1 MLTINENEG
10 SVEIETDRYQ
20 AKILTE
26 GYVTGVGAESFVDKR
41 TGAKDLGFGLCIV
54 DFLLEP
60 GINNS
65 GTSTPPNYRWGDL
78 VHGQLPKRYVEL
90 PQICTKAK
98 KLPFEIVKGKDFVAL
113 KQWFNWDSAQ
123 RPYRSGS
130 LWEQWLVFP
139 NGVGWFFAYDKVTS
153 VNSVDSLVLRMDMP
167 SHIKHKKG
175 DSFKQIYLSYHG
187 YIAAKEFEIDFAP
200 DTRYLYQRTKDRAP
214 ERFIRAYQLNNGYW
228 LAGMTLDPSIVYE
241 AWCHQR
247 SYVCMIQEIGGWP
260 IKSGESFGVVNLI
273 GFFENV
279 GEMEQTFDQYQGI
292 NEIQITK
299 SGWHLQ
305 KIEK

>member
-10 SVEIETDRYQ
+10 FVEIETDRYQ

-60 GINNS
+60 GSNNS

-123 RPYRSGS
+123 LPYRSGS

-200 DTRYLYQRTKDRAP
+200 DTRYLY
-214 ERFIRAYQLNNGYW
+214 
-228 LAGMTLDPSIVYE
+228 
-241 AWCHQR
+241 
-247 SYVCMIQEIGGWP
+247 
-260 IKSGESFGVVNLI
+260 
-273 GFFENV
+273 
-279 GEMEQTFDQYQGI
+279 
-292 NEIQITK
+292 
-299 SGWHLQ
+299 
-305 KIEK
+305 

>member
-1 MLTINENEG
+1 M
-10 SVEIETDRYQ
+10 
-20 AKILTE
+20 
-26 GYVTGVGAESFVDKR
+26 
-41 TGAKDLGFGLCIV
+41 
-54 DFLLEP
+54 LEP
-60 GINNS
+60 GVNNA
-65 GTSTPPNYRWGDL
+65 GTSTQSNYRWGDL

-113 KQWFNWDSAQ
+113 RQWFNWDSAQ
-123 RPYRSGS
+123 LPYQSGS

-153 VNSVDSLVLRMDMP
+153 VNSVDALVLRMDMP

-175 DSFKQIYLSYHG
+175 DSFKQIYLSYYG
-187 YIAAKEFEIDFAP
+187 YIAAEEFEIDFAP
-200 DTRYLYQRTKDRAP
+200 DTRYLYQRTKNHTP

-247 SYVCMIQEIGGWP
+247 SYVCMIQEIGG
-260 IKSGESFGVVNLI
+260 
-273 GFFENV
+273 
-279 GEMEQTFDQYQGI
+279 
-292 NEIQITK
+292 
-299 SGWHLQ
+299 
-305 KIEK
+305 

>member
-1 MLTINENEG
+1 
-10 SVEIETDRYQ
+10 
-20 AKILTE
+20 
-26 GYVTGVGAESFVDKR
+26 
-41 TGAKDLGFGLCIV
+41 
-54 DFLLEP
+54 
-60 GINNS
+60 
-65 GTSTPPNYRWGDL
+65 
-78 VHGQLPKRYVEL
+78 
-90 PQICTKAK
+90 
-98 KLPFEIVKGKDFVAL
+98 
-113 KQWFNWDSAQ
+113 
-123 RPYRSGS
+123 
-130 LWEQWLVFP
+130 
-139 NGVGWFFAYDKVTS
+139 
-153 VNSVDSLVLRMDMP
+153 MP